1 MKKKSRF
8 LTGLLSAV
16 MALSLCALPAMAADE
31 GSGTTTTNTANPVWT
46 ETEGSITIHKYEWNE
61 TSRGPATGE
70 LGDAAS
76 LPSKTTDD
84 KTETPTPLAGAT
96 FTVYK
101 VKDAD
106 ELKNYYDGKVVEG
119 WPASWAEYAE
129 KDSATGSYKLRSGV
143 SLTPFGSKTT
153 DTNGVAQ
160 FGKVQGENEKTE
172 VLPLGL
178 YLVLETKTPD
188 SVKTACEP
196 FFVSVPMT
204 KVSGD
209 TNGGLTDWL
218 YDVYVFPKNSTAY
231 GQAVLQKVGK
241 QSGTDQEVTAMQG
254 YKFKLYKKNDVGTWT
269 WIEKK
274 PANGVDNAGELLD
287 ADNKTGVLTTG
298 ADGKISVSGL
308 TKGVYAFVETEVNA
322 NDGYIL
328 DSGIAYV
335 FKIDG
340 NGDMVAATN
349 DDVKD
354 VKYPEENVTSFDT
367 NVFSEAQ
374 VKVKNYK
381 PDFKKEIK
389 GHKDADYGIGDD
401 VPYTLTVNVPENVAK
416 LKTFTVS
423 DEMNSDQLVV
433 NDNSIDVKGV
443 KAGETEE
450 MTLEEGEGKEYTLT
464 PMSATGKSG
473 FTIAFDTKKIAAY
486 AGGTITI
493 TYTAKLQAKASVGEV
508 GNVNSADLKY
518 SKKTDIKTTEDD
530 HPYDIHDEAVV
541 YTFKTGILKK
551 GGSANGEALKDVE
564 FTLYKKV
571 DAKKDTVSKDGTTV
585 TFMGTTKPIL
595 TPAEAKAKKLN
606 ATDGGTE
613 PQWFAAMNL
622 KTGDDGKDVANG
634 LPTGEYK
641 LVETKTHEG
650 YNLLTEPVDANL
662 TLDCTTTWSKKD
674 TFDNTGKLIK
684 NEYSKTEVKNSDKTP
699 YKYAEIVIINRKGFN
714 LPRTGGFGTLLF
726 SGIGALLVV
735 GGVGVLMSTKKKKG
749 NG

>member
-16 MALSLCALPAMAADE
+16 MALSLCALPAMAADVSE
-31 GSGTTTTNTANPVWT
+31 TTTTTTANPVWT

-96 FTVYK
+96 FTVYQ
-101 VKDAD
+101 VKNEA
-106 ELKNYYDGKVVEG
+106 ELKEYYDNYDGKKNVT
-119 WPASWAEYAE
+119 WPTSWKEYAE
-129 KDSATGSYKLRSGV
+129 KDTTTGGYKLMDGM
-143 SLTPFGSKTT
+143 SLTNIGSKTT
-153 DTNGVAQ
+153 DASGVVQ
-160 FGKVQGENEKTE
+160 FGKETDEEGQKKAG
-172 VLPLGL
+172 LPLGL

-218 YDVYVFPKNSTAY
+218 YDVHVFPKNSTAY
-231 GQAVLQKVGK
+231 GKAVLQKVGK
-241 QSGTDQEVTAMQG
+241 QSGTDTEVLTMQG
-254 YKFKLYKKNDVGTWT
+254 YKFKLYKKNDDGAWT
-269 WIEKK
+269 QIVKK
-274 PANGVDNAGELLD
+274 PANGVDNTGDFLNATD
-287 ADNKTGVLTTG
+287 DTGVLTTG
-298 ADGKISVSGL
+298 TEGEISVSGL

-322 NDGYIL
+322 SDGYIL

-340 NGDMVAATN
+340 NGEMIAATN

-354 VKYPEENVTSFDT
+354 VTYPEENVTSFDT
-367 NVFSEAQ
+367 TAFSEAQ

-381 PDFKKEIK
+381 PDFKKEIADK
-389 GHKDADYGIGDD
+389 KDADYGIGDD

-416 LKTFTVS
+416 LRTFTVS
-423 DEMNSDQLVV
+423 DEMKSDQLVV
-433 NDNSIDVKGV
+433 NDGIVVKGV
-443 KAGETEE
+443 KVGEAVETPFTE
-450 MTLEEGEGKEYTLT
+450 GIEYTLT
-464 PMSATGKSG
+464 KTDVTGMSG
-473 FTIAFDTKKIAAY
+473 FTIAFATDKIAAY

-493 TYTAKLQAKASVGEV
+493 TYTAKLQKGASVGVV

-518 SKKTDIKTTEDD
+518 SKKTDIKTGEADP
-530 HPYDIHDEAVV
+530 PYDIHDEAVV

-551 GGSANGEALKDVE
+551 GDNKDGNPLQYVE
-564 FTLYKKV
+564 FTLYKKF
-571 DAKKDTVSKDGTTV
+571 DKTKDTKNADGTV
-585 TFMGTTKPIL
+585 KFMGDDKTIL
-595 TPAEAKAKKLN
+595 TPAEAAAKKLN
-606 ATDGGTE
+606 ATVSDDSK
-613 PQWFAAMNL
+613 WFAVKTL
-622 KTGDDGKDVANG
+622 KTDGNGEAVANG

-662 TLDCTTTWSKKD
+662 TLDCTTKWNDTK
-674 TFDNTGKLIK
+674 TFDADGKLIK
-684 NEYSKTEVKNSDKTP
+684 NEYSKTEVKNSDGTP
-699 YKYAEIVIINRKGFN
+699 YNYAEILIINRKGFN
-714 LPRTGGFGTLLF
+714 LPTTGGFGTLLF
-726 SGIGALLVV
+726 SAIGALLVV